1 MQTILGSG
9 GSIGIELTQVLAKYT
24 DKIRLVSRTPKK
36 VNANDE
42 LFPADLTN
50 LEDVMNAVEGSTVA
64 YLTVGLPYFAN
75 VWERDW
81 PLVMS
86 NVIQACKQQN
96 CRLVFFDNI
105 YMYDPKYLD
114 YMDEDTPINPSSKKG
129 KLRSKIAQMIM
140 DEVNMGNLTALI
152 ARSADFYGPGI
163 EKNGMI
169 REMIFKKFA
178 NGEKANWLCSFN
190 YKHSVTYTPDAAKAT
205 ALLGNTEDAFNQVWH
220 LPTASNPPTG
230 RKWIEFIAREMS
242 VKPRLQLA
250 PKFLVRI
257 MGLFTPIMKEMV
269 EMLYQYD
276 RDYIFI
282 SKKFENRFDF
292 KPTPYLEGIKQ
303 IVQSDY
309 DEITSAI
316 KK

>member
-9 GSIGIELTQVLAKYT
+9 GSIGIELARLLPKYT
-24 DKIRLVSRTPKK
+24 DKVRLVSRNPQK
-36 VNANDE
+36 VIGNEE

-50 LEDVMNAVEGSTVA
+50 QEDVMKAVEGAQVA
-64 YLTVGLPYFAN
+64 YLTVGLSYSAK
-75 VWERDW
+75 VWEKKW

-86 NVIQACKQQN
+86 HVIKACKQHH
-96 CRLVFFDNI
+96 CKLVFFDNI
-105 YMYDPKYLD
+105 YLYDPDHLNH
-114 YMDEDTPINPSSKKG
+114 MDENTPVNPSSKKG
-129 KLRSKIAQMIM
+129 KVRATIAQMIM
-140 DEVNMGNLTALI
+140 DSVADGSLTALI

-178 NGEKANWLCSFN
+178 AGEKANWLCSLN
-190 YKHSVTYTPDAAKAT
+190 HKHAVTFTPDAATAT
-205 ALLGNTEDAFNQVWH
+205 ALLGNTEDAYNQIWH

-230 RKWIEFIAREMS
+230 KEWIELIANELN
-242 VKPRLQLA
+242 VKPKEQLA
-250 PKFLVRI
+250 PKFIVRF
-257 MGLFTPIMKEMV
+257 MGLFMPLMKEMV

-276 RDYIFI
+276 RDYIFD
-282 SKKFENRFDF
+282 SKKFEERFDF

-309 DEITSAI
+309 
-316 KK
+316 K